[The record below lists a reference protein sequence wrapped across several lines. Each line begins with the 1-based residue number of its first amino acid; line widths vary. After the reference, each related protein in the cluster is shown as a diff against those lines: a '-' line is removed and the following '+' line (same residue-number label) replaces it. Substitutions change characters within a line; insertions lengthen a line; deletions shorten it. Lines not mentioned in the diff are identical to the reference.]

1 MTDLIMR
8 DNFKKSCPTI
18 VQGLKRAQTIFDSI
32 KSFEDIEQFF
42 LKGNGLSE
50 HTYRSYLTAIKQ
62 FYEFTD
68 HLNPLQVKP
77 AHIEA
82 FYDELVKK
90 VDRNTAYKRISGLKK
105 FFKGIRGVIP
115 IYTTPFEIM
124 PEKLKKKL
132 SRKKKGNR
140 TKSALSKNE
149 ANALLAWLQGNKT
162 VKGLEDHALVY
173 MLVTSGLRAFELC
186 QLKWKNIEFFEG
198 SITAFFTG
206 KGGQEAEQELYKPAV
221 DACRMYFKKAFHREP
236 RPEDAVFWTVPSYN
250 GEEPRPLKPSAL
262 WDRVKKAGG
271 SAKEQGIIKRD
282 INITPHTFRRSY
294 ATILSKSGMG
304 LKAIQVKTRHS
315 NIETLAKYYID
326 DSEPAKGYLEMA
338 FAV

>member
-1 MTDLIMR
+1 MNDLILR
-8 DNFKKSCPTI
+8 DDFKKSCPTI
-18 VQGLKRAQTIFDSI
+18 VEGLKRAQSLFDSI
-32 KSFEDIEQFF
+32 KSFEDIERVF

-50 HTYRSYLTAIKQ
+50 NTYRSYLTAIKQ
-62 FYEFTD
+62 FYEYTD
-68 HLNPLQVKP
+68 GLNPLQVTP

-82 FYDELVKK
+82 FYDHLVKK
-90 VDRNTAYKRISGLKK
+90 GDKNTASKRVQGLKK
-105 FFKGIRGVIP
+105 FFRGIRGVIP
-115 IYTTPFEIM
+115 IYTSPFEIM
-124 PEKLKKKL
+124 PEKLLKKL

-140 TKSALSKNE
+140 TKAALSKNE
-149 ANALLAWLQGNKT
+149 ANSLLDYLSENKT
-162 VKGLEDHALVY
+162 VMGLENHAIIY

-206 KGGQEAEQELYKPAV
+206 KGGTEAEQELYGPAV
-221 DACRMYFKKAFHREP
+221 EACREYFKKAFHREP
-236 RPEDAVFWTVPSYN
+236 KPDDFLFWTVPSYN
-250 GEEPRPLKPSAL
+250 GEEMRSLKPSAL
-262 WDRVKKAGG
+262 WDRVKKAGR

-315 NIETLAKYYID
+315 NIETLAKHYID
-326 DSEPAKGYLEMA
+326 DSEPATPYLQAA
-338 FAV
+338 FA

>member
-1 MTDLIMR
+1 MTDLILR
-8 DNFKKSCPTI
+8 DDFQKSCPTI

-32 KSFEDIEQFF
+32 KSFEDIERFF

-62 FYEFTD
+62 FYEFTN
-68 HLNPLQVKP
+68 HLNPLQVMP
-77 AHIEA
+77 AHIES
-82 FYDELVKK
+82 FYDDLVKK
-90 VDRNTAYKRISGLKK
+90 VDRNTAYKRIQGLKK

-115 IYTTPFEIM
+115 IYTSPFEIM
-124 PEKLKKKL
+124 PEKLLKKL

-140 TKSALSKNE
+140 TKAALSKNE
-149 ANALLAWLQGNKT
+149 ANSLLDYLSENKT
-162 VKGLEDHALVY
+162 VLGLENHALIY
-173 MLVTSGLRAFELC
+173 MLITSGLRSFELC
-186 QLKWKNIEFFEG
+186 QLRWKNIEYFEG

-206 KGGQEAEQELYKPAV
+206 KGGTEAEQELYGPAV
-221 DACRMYFKKAFHREP
+221 EACREYFKKAFHRQP
-236 RPEDAVFWTVPSYN
+236 KPDDFLFYTVPSYN
-250 GEEPRPLKPSAL
+250 GEEMRSLKPSAL

-271 SAKEQGIIKRD
+271 SARDAGIIKRD

-304 LKAIQVKTRHS
+304 LKAIQIKTRHA

-326 DSEPAKGYLEMA
+326 DSEPAGPYLQKILA
-338 FAV
+338 